1 MKIVCHVF
9 LFFRSYRILFRS
21 LPNGSFLF
29 RFASFY
35 LRSNSLVCELRVW
48 HLFSYIQM
56 QYMPN
61 IQHWNQFMR
70 NANLKWVICYFHPVA
85 QFLNYHRFFEIPKQ
99 VSELLMW
106 GTCPERSIDRVF
118 VSFLCV
124 LSVSSVLG
132 RFIQMY
138 YPDNGT

>member
-9 LFFRSYRILFRS
+9 LTFRSYRILFRS

-48 HLFSYIQM
+48 QLFSYIQM

-99 VSELLMW
+99 VTWIAHVRHLSRKKHWQGICVIFMC
-106 GTCPERSIDRVF
+106 TISIF
-118 VSFLCV
+118 SFRKVHTDV
-124 LSVSSVLG
+124 LSW
-132 RFIQMY
+132 
-138 YPDNGT
+138 